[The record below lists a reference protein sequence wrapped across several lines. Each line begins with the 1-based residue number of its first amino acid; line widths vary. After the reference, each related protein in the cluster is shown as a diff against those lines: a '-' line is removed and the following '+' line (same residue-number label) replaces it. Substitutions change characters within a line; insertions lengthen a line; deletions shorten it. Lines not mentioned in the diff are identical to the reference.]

1 MTKKN
6 LYTTLSIENPETEEI
21 EDISV
26 IFHLHFYPGRLP
38 SFFDPIGEEDEYDF
52 EIRHYEGAGWV
63 TRKMVEEALS
73 KIELRE
79 FVY

>member
-1 MTKKN
+1 MTKTN
-6 LYTTLSIENPETEEI
+6 LHTTLAIENPETEEI

-26 IFHLHFYPGRLP
+26 IFNLHFYPGRLP

-52 EIRHYEGAGWV
+52 EIRHYEGAGWI
-63 TRKMVEEALS
+63 TLKMVEEALS
-73 KIELRE
+73 KIQLRE